1 MAKINKLSLTM
12 SEIND
17 LQEAYNIIDVSRD
30 GSISVDELQKFFL
43 LEGDISREEALAA
56 VSYYFFNEFQCKVQ
70 NLIQIFYLRKIGK
83 SF

>member
-43 LEGDISREEALAA
+43 LEGDISRDEALAA
-56 VSYYFFNEFQCKVQ
+56 VSYCFLNEFQYK
-70 NLIQIFYLRKIGK
+70 
-83 SF
+83 

>member
-56 VSYYFFNEFQCKVQ
+56 VSYYFFNEFQ
-70 NLIQIFYLRKIGK
+70 
-83 SF
+83 